1 MQSVS
6 QALRWLRS
14 TTGTFLAVR
23 AAVGNPDS
31 PSLFTTKGGVRRA
44 WNWCRASPLE
54 RRQATGDPRHDVL
67 SGDLGSTPVVARD
80 GSGVWD

>member
-1 MQSVS
+1 MQPVS

-23 AAVGNPDS
+23 AAVGNLDLL
-31 PSLFTTKGGVRRA
+31 SLFATEGGVCRA
-44 WNWCRASPLE
+44 WNRRGASPLE
-54 RRQATGDPRHDVL
+54 RRQATGDAGHDVL